1 MVLFNI
7 QTLCSRNP
15 LVKELT
21 SLPGMQ
27 DFPRPLPVHNSYMKN
42 SSRRV
47 RYLQYFSQ
55 TATQLSI
62 SLTEKMTFQIYYYY
76 C

>member
-7 QTLCSRNP
+7 QTLCSSNP

-21 SLPGMQ
+21 SIPGMQ
-27 DFPRPLPVHNSYMKN
+27 GFPRPLPVHNSYIKN
-42 SSRRV
+42 STRGV
-47 RYLQYFSQ
+47 RYLQYFAQ

-62 SLTEKMTFQIYYYY
+62 SLT
-76 C
+76 